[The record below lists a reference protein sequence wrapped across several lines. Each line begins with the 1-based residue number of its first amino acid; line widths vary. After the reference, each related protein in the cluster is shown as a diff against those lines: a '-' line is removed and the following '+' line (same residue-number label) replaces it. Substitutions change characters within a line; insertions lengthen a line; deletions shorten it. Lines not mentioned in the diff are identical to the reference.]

1 MLGVRN
7 DGVRSV
13 LEMLLQFKNCLRE
26 NIGETIGAVL
36 RAYVLICSNLTHPKC
51 TLGIILVF
59 LVMRSFHLLT
69 CS

>member
-1 MLGVRN
+1 MNSNAGVLGVRN

-13 LEMLLQFKNCLRE
+13 LEMLLHFKNCLRV

-59 LVMRSFHLLT
+59 LVM
-69 CS
+69 